1 MKSQCSTLFLKLL
14 LHLLDLSS
22 LSTQDIMTPLL
33 SKRQVEIHKG
43 KMDGHLKVEYE
54 EGKRREN
61 EKLLEQNME
70 RVSTN

>member
-1 MKSQCSTLFLKLL
+1 M
-14 LHLLDLSS
+14 SS
-22 LSTQDIMTPLL
+22 LTTQDIMTQLL

-43 KMDGHLKVEYE
+43 TMGGLLKVEYE

-70 RVSTN
+70 CISTTEDC